1 MNLLGFMVRPGWEL
15 PFPCRAVL
23 LFRFAVHLFVDT
35 WALAVFQP
43 PIDGIG
49 AYPPAYANFAGGK
62 ISTQDHILY
71 GARVYARHP
80 DGISTACAAHISI
93 LDVECQHVV
102 HPPSLEAGGFLPRA
116 ECGRKKL

>member
-1 MNLLGFMVRPGWEL
+1 MVRPGWEVA
-15 PFPCRAVL
+15 FPCRAVL
-23 LFRFAVHLFVDT
+23 LFRFAVHLFGDI

-93 LDVECQHVV
+93 LRLFISQSGLCVASAAFVYQAAN
-102 HPPSLEAGGFLPRA
+102 AGQLVPCGVFL
-116 ECGRKKL
+116 